1 MKKDYENTMPYSDGW
16 KKKTGPLGFRMCND
30 YLFRAFLQR
39 DEESLKALISSFL
52 QITPEAIGEVTVTNP
67 IILGEEISDKELHLD
82 VHVVTETGQL
92 FNLEMQL
99 AKHKGWIERSVL
111 YACRCYD
118 STGHGDHYDEIQGV
132 WQISFCDFCLFEAQP
147 FFYSDFICTKDI
159 NVIYSDKLKI
169 SNVDLTNIGLATEED
184 IRFGRKKWA
193 QLFKAQTWE
202 ELIMLA
208 EKDKTIDRA
217 VSSAWQLTE
226 DERVYEQIRRREENE
241 RFWNATMRDLEEAKK
256 ETEEL
261 KKEAEEAKKEM
272 EEAKKETEEVEKEAR
287 RKIEEQ
293 KMFYEQQLKEK
304 EAIIAEMMKKLS

>member
-1 MKKDYENTMPYSDGW
+1 MKKDYENTMPYDDGW

-39 DEESLKALISSFL
+39 DEESLKALIASFL
-52 QITPEAIGEVTVTNP
+52 QITPEAVGDVTVTNP

-82 VHVVTETGQL
+82 VRVVTENGRL

-118 STGHGDHYDEIQGV
+118 SAGHGDHYNEIPGV
-132 WQISFCDFCLFEAQP
+132 WQISFCDFCLFDEYP
-147 FFYSDFICTKDI
+147 FFYSSYMLINTKNI
-159 NVIYSDKLKI
+159 NVVYSDKLRV
-169 SNVDLTNIGLATEED
+169 SNVNLTNIDMATEED
-184 IRFGRKKWA
+184 IRFGIKKWA
-193 QLFKAQTWE
+193 QVFKAQTWE

-208 EKDKTIDRA
+208 EKDKTVDRA

-241 RFWNATMRDLEEAKK
+241 RLWNATIRDLEEAKK
-256 ETEEL
+256 ETEE
-261 KKEAEEAKKEM
+261 
-272 EEAKKETEEVEKEAR
+272 TN
-287 RKIEEQ
+287 RKMEEQ
-293 KMFYEQQLKEK
+293 KVFYEQQLKEK
-304 EAIIAEMMKKLS
+304 DAIIAELMKKLS